1 MGARETFSRHWFIYT
16 MCAVIVLA
24 FIAPGVGSKGGLIY
38 PEITVKCGAVSII
51 FFLSGLS
58 LQASDV
64 HAAMSQTWLHVFVQ
78 GTTFLIYPLLMK
90 MVCLVLHGLGNINKS
105 LLEGLQV
112 VSCMP
117 PPVSSAV
124 ILTRTCRGNVAAAIF
139 NSVVGSFLGLFL
151 TPLSLRLW
159 LGVSASI
166 PIIDTILYLMLT
178 VLMPLCAGHLYQRR
192 GIHPVIMSRGSSLGT
207 LGQWMLL
214 LIIYSTFCDM
224 FRSSRLEELLP
235 RMAST
240 VLIVVCMQCALL
252 YGTWWVSHRWLVGWF
267 SRGDTLAIMF
277 CSTHKSLTLGLPILR
292 ILVSEVTALGELA
305 LPLLVYHPLQMVLGG
320 TLTPYLIA
328 WARHAPERVFASE
341 V

>member
-1 MGARETFSRHWFIYT
+1 MCIFILFAY
-16 MCAVIVLA
+16 
-24 FIAPGVGSKGGLIY
+24 IAPGVGSKGGLIY
-38 PEITVKCGAVSII
+38 PEITVKCGAVSMI
-51 FFLSGLS
+51 FFLSGVS
-58 LQASDV
+58 LKTGDI
-64 HAAMSQTWLHVFVQ
+64 HTAMSHTWLHVFVQ
-78 GTTFLIYPLLMK
+78 VTSFFIYPLLVK
-90 MVCLVLHGLGNINKS
+90 IVCLVLQNLADVNKS
-105 LLEGLQV
+105 LIEGLLV

-124 ILTRTCRGNVAAAIF
+124 ILTRACGGNVAAAVF

-151 TPLSLRLW
+151 TPLSLRMW

-166 PIIDTILYLMLT
+166 PVIDTVMYLLLT
-178 VLMPLCAGHLYQRR
+178 VLLPLCAGHLYQRR
-192 GIHPVIMSRGSSLGT
+192 GHSQVSVPQGSSLAVV
-207 LGQWMLL
+207 GQWMLL

-224 FRSSRLEELLP
+224 FRSSKLEELLP

-240 VLIVVCMQCALL
+240 IFIVVCMQCALL
-252 YGTWWVSHRWLVGWF
+252 CATWWVCQRWLVGWF
-267 SRGDTLAIMF
+267 TRGDTLAIMF

-320 TLTPYLIA
+320 TLTPRLTA
-328 WARHAPERVFASE
+328 WAQHKSHRVFALE